1 MGSCFLQVRSPL
13 LSIVLQLFTTVILK
27 TIMSVPCDIWRTC
40 GSTAIVYFLSLFLF
54 HHLVLS
60 PGMPGN
66 CAYRT
71 CQKHRGPGTGCP
83 YSERNVSRDFV
94 PVGDWDEWGHALVF
108 TVTGHFWFAL
118 TQRPFSKDSG
128 DVYRGPSSLP
138 ALTSDFCLPCTVRL
152 SKAGSSLL
160 TSRLLFSAWF
170 LGVWSRATK
179 ILVNALEGIK
189 GAGQSL
195 FSLWFLL
202 L

>member
-1 MGSCFLQVRSPL
+1 MGSCFLQVRVPL

-27 TIMSVPCDIWRTC
+27 TNMSVPCDIWRTC
-40 GSTAIVYFLSLFLF
+40 GSTSIVCFLSLFLF

-66 CAYRT
+66 
-71 CQKHRGPGTGCP
+71 
-83 YSERNVSRDFV
+83 RDFV

-170 LGVWSRATK
+170 LGVWSRATE
-179 ILVNALEGIK
+179 ILVNALVGRK
-189 GAGQSL
+189 GAGRSL